1 MCRVLSNFAFTF
13 SIISILTGVTTLY
26 TTGLAFGGPVTM
38 VYGWLVAGFFSLLV
52 GLSMAEIC
60 SSYPT
65 SGGLYYWS
73 AKLCGKEW
81 GPFASWMTGW

>member
-1 MCRVLSNFAFTF
+1 M
-13 SIISILTGVTTLY
+13 I
-26 TTGLAFGGPVTM
+26 
-38 VYGWLVAGFFSLLV
+38 YGWLIAGFFTMFV

-73 AKLCGKEW
+73 AKLAGPQW
-81 GPFASWMTGW
+81 APFASWLTCWFNMVGQVSSAKENKLHVLVSYSLGPYYIGGEFSFS